1 MKKITVL
8 LTLIAGINTSN
19 IQAQFTATSANPTT
33 TNNDVSIQTPLN
45 QGNLT
50 VFRGDVIQNMG
61 GTTFTYP
68 KPAVSIL
75 QHSPGMLATCM
86 FCTPTNAPQSIFE
99 IMGATYSY
107 AGGLNGAFSGY
118 TSPVFTIGGDC
129 QMKLGGA
136 AKAGFSNA
144 IYGNNYLN
152 SHTLEK
158 GKFRITTTAA
168 TIANPD
174 WVNFPYSFAVETGNS
189 LFSKNVR
196 CEGNMRIGTL
206 AADGNFAGYKLS
218 VDGDIICKR
227 QVVQISSWSDYVFA
241 PNYNLKPLS
250 EVATYIAANKHLPNM
265 PSETEIVKTGLDLG
279 EIQKLQQAKIEELT
293 LYLIAM
299 QKELDELKK
308 NK

>member
-1 MKKITVL
+1 MKKLTIL
-8 LTLIAGINTSN
+8 LAILALANANKSY
-19 IQAQFTATSANPTT
+19 AQFTATSVNPTT

-107 AGGLNGAFSGY
+107 AGGQNGAFAGY
-118 TSPVFTIGGDC
+118 TTPVFTIGGDC

-144 IYGNNYLN
+144 IYGINYLHN
-152 SHTLEK
+152 NTLEK

-168 TIANPD
+168 TITNPD

-189 LFSKNVR
+189 LFSNNVR
-196 CEGNMRIGTL
+196 CNGTMRIGAQEATN
-206 AADGNFAGYKLS
+206 AFANYRLS
-218 VDGDIICKR
+218 VDGDIICRR
-227 QVVQISSWSDYVFA
+227 QVVQISDWADYVFA

-293 LYLIAM
+293 LYLIEM
-299 QKELDELKK
+299 KKELDELKK